1 MSAIELKQKMH
12 NQIELLFDVSDIED
26 LAANDLAAND
36 LAANDLAANMEYFF
50 QNRSIHFD
58 SNTIEFVK
66 KLGNSLQQDPK
77 LGIDSRE
84 LRQSV
89 K

>member
-12 NQIELLFDVSDIED
+12 NQIELLFDASDIED
-26 LAANDLAAND
+26 LAANDLAAN
-36 LAANDLAANMEYFF
+36 MEHFF

-77 LGIDSRE
+77 LGINSHE

-89 K
+89 KQWLTL

>member
-12 NQIELLFDVSDIED
+12 NQIELLFDASDIE
-26 LAANDLAAND
+26 
-36 LAANDLAANMEYFF
+36 DLAANMEYFF

-77 LGIDSRE
+77 LGINSRE

-89 K
+89 KQWLTL